1 MKTCRKLIENLQC
14 LRNTPT
20 GEEVGPQVL
29 TERRKPGRRKE
40 GMTKMK
46 KKEKVEAKSPLES
59 LKVHSLKEEKICQ
72 EIDPDLV
79 HLRAQIR
86 ALENTTILPHQG

>member
-1 MKTCRKLIENLQC
+1 
-14 LRNTPT
+14 
-20 GEEVGPQVL
+20 
-29 TERRKPGRRKE
+29 
-40 GMTKMK
+40 MK